1 MRADLDLVFEKK
13 NVGHTETSKTLL
25 RMMAGVEGG
34 GGLVEKW
41 YIKSHNRTKCY

>member
-34 GGLVEKW
+34 GGSGREMVHQ
-41 YIKSHNRTKCY
+41 ITQ